1 MGGEEIL
8 RCEDLARILG
18 CTAKAVRYRV
28 KCGQLPPP
36 FRLGKALAWLRDP
49 VFEWLRDRS
58 RSAGPAQMKINL
70 RPYAHDQTRWHVDI
84 RIMHPTT
91 HKEIR
96 RRLVAPAGLSE
107 ARARSWG
114 EHQVPKI
121 LGEVLG
127 AVNDAPRDKEAPHP
141 KNAPHQLPAP
151 PQLRLVPAPAPAMTI
166 AELFC
171 QRFEPEYVR
180 LQKPATRVSY
190 DAVFRN
196 YIGPG
201 LGALQ
206 LSALDENQLSAFRAS
221 LRHRLGASTCNFV
234 LAKLARLLRFAKRMR
249 LIDSVPEIDKFA
261 CARARPKAVLSDAQI
276 SALLAA
282 AAEISSATELMLLL
296 ALDAGLR
303 CSEICALEWS
313 DIDFAEGSMTIQHNH
328 YRGQKQTPKGT
339 IGKIA
344 LTSALRRALE
354 QHRRHEPIGPLVLY
368 RRSFWTRGEWAPYSP
383 NTVRYALNEAQARA
397 GLPATGPHLLRHTAL
412 TRLAKLGASVY
423 VVQSV
428 ARHTRLQTTQTYIHT
443 QQAGLAREAADLLD
457 RAASGN
463 LGKGREK
470 LAKKRQK

>member
-1 MGGEEIL
+1 MTPSKGFPRSLAPPRRAGSYQPGARAGSRASRRLVRANSPADTAVWPLYHRSWSLALASLGPARWLGGGRWGGEEIL

-141 KNAPHQLPAP
+141 QERPTPTP
-151 PQLRLVPAPAPAMTI
+151 PRRLSSGWCPRPAPAMTI

-180 LQKPATRVSY
+180 LQKPRDARQLRRGLPQLHRPGPRRLAAQRARREPALGVSRVAPPS
-190 DAVFRN
+190 
-196 YIGPG
+196 PG
-201 LGALQ
+201 GEHLQ
-206 LSALDENQLSAFRAS
+206 LRLQGEIPAARAYPPSRSPQHHDRLQSHEFGRSGGGS
-221 LRHRLGASTCNFV
+221 LGWSCPGGSGRGPV
-234 LAKLARLLRFAKRMR
+234 LAKSWQKRAARSRAPPLAEDPR
-249 LIDSVPEIDKFA
+249 DSRVIRGHSGGDAP
-261 CARARPKAVLSDAQI
+261 ARVRWRRV
-276 SALLAA
+276 
-282 AAEISSATELMLLL
+282 
-296 ALDAGLR
+296 G
-303 CSEICALEWS
+303 
-313 DIDFAEGSMTIQHNH
+313 
-328 YRGQKQTPKGT
+328 RG
-339 IGKIA
+339 
-344 LTSALRRALE
+344 RALPGC
-354 QHRRHEPIGPLVLY
+354 R
-368 RRSFWTRGEWAPYSP
+368 
-383 NTVRYALNEAQARA
+383 
-397 GLPATGPHLLRHTAL
+397 
-412 TRLAKLGASVY
+412 
-423 VVQSV
+423 
-428 ARHTRLQTTQTYIHT
+428 
-443 QQAGLAREAADLLD
+443 
-457 RAASGN
+457 
-463 LGKGREK
+463 
-470 LAKKRQK
+470 